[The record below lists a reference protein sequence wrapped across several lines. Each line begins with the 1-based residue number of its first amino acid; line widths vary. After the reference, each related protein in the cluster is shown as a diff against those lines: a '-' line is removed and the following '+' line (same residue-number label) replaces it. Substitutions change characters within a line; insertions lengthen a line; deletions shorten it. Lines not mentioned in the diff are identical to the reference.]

1 MNWLHWLYCYLLLYS
16 LSLKCN
22 SVVSFYATEYYET
35 LLSLLEFI
43 LFLKGLFKV
52 WNKHIIGFFKGKIS
66 VDQSDTDEEDEDENS
81 SEEKDEE
88 ENSNEEEDEEEEE
101 DSDSNDSGVLIN
113 LRLRLLKKKQN
124 NWAKQNY
131 SFNKNF
137 NIWSTNILWKY
148 SECWSE
154 SDALITVNFHVYS
167 ICIMWASQF
176 FISPSKL
183 KYQDLFVHEVLKK
196 FRWTMIFGQN
206 CHLVRKI
213 HLCLYL
219 YIELFLAT
227 TILTDQYTYLR
238 YTLDKKWFCFCTR
251 TNFVFSGLGEGP
263 DLARGEGN
271 VETSSS
277 SEDEDSEE
285 EAGEEGMNR
294 QTTVNKRGLSLA
306 AQLR

>member
-22 SVVSFYATEYYET
+22 SVVLFYTTEYYET

-43 LFLKGLFKV
+43 SFLKGLFKV
-52 WNKHIIGFFKGKIS
+52 WNKHIIVFLKGKIS

-81 SEEKDEE
+81 SEEK
-88 ENSNEEEDEEEEE
+88 DEEEEE

-154 SDALITVNFHVYS
+154 SDALITVNFHAYS
-167 ICIMWASQF
+167 ICIMWASSF
-176 FISPSKL
+176 F
-183 KYQDLFVHEVLKK
+183 Y
-196 FRWTMIFGQN
+196 
-206 CHLVRKI
+206 
-213 HLCLYL
+213 
-219 YIELFLAT
+219 
-227 TILTDQYTYLR
+227 
-238 YTLDKKWFCFCTR
+238 
-251 TNFVFSGLGEGP
+251 
-263 DLARGEGN
+263 
-271 VETSSS
+271 
-277 SEDEDSEE
+277 
-285 EAGEEGMNR
+285 
-294 QTTVNKRGLSLA
+294 
-306 AQLR
+306 